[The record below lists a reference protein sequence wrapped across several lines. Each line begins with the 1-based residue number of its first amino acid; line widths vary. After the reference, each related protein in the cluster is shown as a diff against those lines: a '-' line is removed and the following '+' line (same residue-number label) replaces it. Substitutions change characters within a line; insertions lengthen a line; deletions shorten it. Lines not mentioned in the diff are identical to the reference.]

1 MKHECIE
8 EEEQMTGIKD
18 KEQMTEEWIEEEME
32 TTYKWIDEGMGMTQE
47 QMEMKDECIED
58 VE

>member
-8 EEEQMTGIKD
+8 EELGAKTGIKD

-32 TTYKWIDEGMGMTQE
+32 TT
-47 QMEMKDECIED
+47 
-58 VE
+58 